1 MTAMQQ
7 RRMRGQG
14 GFTLIELLVVIA
26 ILGILAGVVA
36 FAVGGSTDSANKQA
50 CATEKKTVETALE
63 AYKVDNG
70 TYPATVAVLQTNNP
84 QYLKDDPTSKWNY
97 VAGSGVVTAKAS
109 AFAGKC
115 P

>member
-63 AYKVDNG
+63 AYKADNG
-70 TYPATVAVLQTNNP
+70 TYPASVALLQSGAP
-84 QYLKDDPTSKWNY
+84 QYLKEDASSKWTY
-97 VAGSGVVTAKAS
+97 VAATGTITARAT

-115 P
+115 

>member
-50 CATEKKTVETALE
+50 CATEKKTVETAME
-63 AYKVDNG
+63 AYKVDKG
-70 TYPATVAVLQTNNP
+70 TYPTTVLALSSSTP
-84 QYLKDDPTSKWNY
+84 QYLKEDPSSKWDY
-97 VAGSGVVTAKAS
+97 VSGSGVITAKS
-109 AFAGKC
+109 TAFAGKC
-115 P
+115 